1 MPFPDSPRVIYEK
14 NPLVE
19 VICAINFP
27 AILRIDSE
35 VPARYQERLKE
46 LYPLF
51 SENQASNIK
60 LNVAPEIAQ
69 IIGSNQSLS
78 FRGRATYS
86 FVSADKQ
93 WKVNL
98 SRDSLS
104 LSTRIYERWE
114 DFKEHLREPLNALI
128 EEYKPTFFSRIGL
141 RYQDVIERSKLGL
154 ADCSWGQ
161 LLEPHLAGELSSP
174 DIAEDILSC
183 VNQLV
188 LALDDGE
195 SRVLLNHGFASNQD
209 NEICYLIDS
218 DFFTEERTET
228 NNVIQKLD
236 YFNRQ
241 SGRLFRWCIN
251 EKLHEALNPK
261 SL

>member
-14 NPLVE
+14 NPLIE
-19 VICAINFP
+19 VICALSFP

-35 VPARYQERLKE
+35 VPAKYQERLKNI
-46 LYPLF
+46 YPIF
-51 SENQASNIK
+51 SESQASDIK

-78 FRGRATYS
+78 FRGRAVYS

-93 WKVNL
+93 WKVSL
-98 SRDSLS
+98 SRESLS
-104 LSTRIYERWE
+104 LSTRKYERWE
-114 DFKEHLREPLNALI
+114 DFKEHLREPLSALI
-128 EEYKPTFFSRIGL
+128 KEYNPAFFSRIGL
-141 RYQDVIERSKLGL
+141 RYQDVIQKSKLDL
-154 ADCSWGQ
+154 TDCSWGQ

-174 DIAEDILSC
+174 DIAQDILSC
-183 VNQLV
+183 VNQLI
-188 LALDDGE
+188 LALDEE
-195 SRVLLNHGFASNQD
+195 SRVLLNHGFASNQN
-209 NEICYLIDS
+209 NETCYLIDS

-241 SGRLFRWCIN
+241 SGRLFRWCIS
-251 EKLHEALNPK
+251 EKLHGALNPK
-261 SL
+261 PL